1 MMVLYGTI
9 AGTGLAIV
17 RLFVSWCACGGDDK
31 NTDLDRNSPGIRRD
45 GYVVNPG
52 GSLDGWSVIPAEA
65 EDHGGGKYYVD
76 GNRSLYEP
84 KDLVDNGALNATQY
98 LVPDKPPPEHRGQ
111 REKKVDSKPVF
122 DDSRG
127 SNDNASNHRSAP
139 QISSGEPVKGTVHRI
154 LASDGLDNTV
164 GRIFPASSVTT
175 PGLPVP
181 FLISP
186 KSILQGLP
194 VNPHTDKPVD
204 GQLKETTSSL
214 TLGKPKTK
222 DFRDSRKSV
231 FDAPKLCSTRKS
243 PTKASGVWPLEQ
255 KKEGDVTSLSPP
267 IQKAIGAGR
276 FGNQVPALDT
286 DRKSRN
292 LNKAPQAQ
300 KTFTRISNDELTK
313 KNILPSTFDFRV
325 SQGPLVNVADKLKGK
340 KGSPK
345 SSNVPGP
352 VGPTPYSPF
361 GKPRHHRLAFSPEIA
376 VIAPGNKKAD
386 NIGEQCDAANCIPF
400 DILSSHLNTRQDSV
414 GKASLECK
422 GADLVEVTN
431 SALGKLSPNE
441 LFPVPGPLKFTPNI
455 SGNSPFGKTRNIGA
469 MHRNTGT
476 RIPGPIEP
484 RGGLPSPM
492 SRTRQISIPRARK
505 INTLPETK
513 SLSFTPGR
521 NFRNPSHFPQQPP
534 VFPRIPG
541 NQPKSTKI
549 FESASEEAADVLRGK
564 RRILQDGT
572 LKKPLVGRVKL
583 VSKMAGKDPGFTY
596 ATWAKAGS
604 KRGRGVHN
612 CQEERGCRVCD

>member
-1 MMVLYGTI
+1 MVLYGTI

-17 RLFVSWCACGGDDK
+17 RLFVSWCACGGDEK
-31 NTDLDRNSPGIRRD
+31 NTDLGRNSPGIRRD
-45 GYVVNPG
+45 DYVVNPG

-65 EDHGGGKYYVD
+65 EDHAGGKYYVD
-76 GNRSLYEP
+76 GNCSPYEP

-98 LVPDKPPPEHRGQ
+98 LVPDKPLPEHRGQ

-122 DDSRG
+122 GDSRV
-127 SNDNASNHRSAP
+127 SNDSASNHRSAP
-139 QISSGEPVKGTVHRI
+139 RISSGGPVKSKVHRI
-154 LASDGLDNTV
+154 PASGGLDDTV
-164 GRIFPASSVTT
+164 GRTFPASSVTT

-194 VNPHTDKPVD
+194 VNPHTDRPVD
-204 GQLKETTSSL
+204 GQRKETTGSL
-214 TLGKPKTK
+214 TLGRPKTK
-222 DFRDSRKSV
+222 DFRDSGKSV
-231 FDAPKLCSTRKS
+231 FDAPKLCSTRKP
-243 PTKASGVWPLEQ
+243 PTKASGVWSLERG
-255 KKEGDVTSLSPP
+255 EEEDVTSLSSP

-286 DRKSRN
+286 GRKSRN
-292 LNKAPQAQ
+292 LNKAPRAQ
-300 KTFTRISNDELTK
+300 KIFTRISNDELRK

-325 SQGPLVNVADKLKGK
+325 AQGPPVNVVDKLKGK
-340 KGSPK
+340 KGNLK

-352 VGPTPYSPF
+352 VEATLYSPF
-361 GKPRHHRLAFSPEIA
+361 GKPRHHRLASSPEIA
-376 VIAPGNKKAD
+376 VIAPGNGEAD
-386 NIGEQCDAANCIPF
+386 KIGEQCDAANRIPF
-400 DILSSHLNTRQDSV
+400 DIVSSHLKTRQDSV
-414 GKASLECK
+414 GKDSLGYK
-422 GADLVEVTN
+422 GADLKVT
-431 SALGKLSPNE
+431 SSTSGELSPNG
-441 LFPVPGPLKFTPNI
+441 LFPASGPLKSTPNI
-455 SGNSPFGKTRNIGA
+455 SDSPPFGV
-469 MHRNTGT
+469 MHRNAGT

-484 RGGLPSPM
+484 RAGLPSPM

-549 FESASEEAADVLRGK
+549 FESATEEAADILRGK
-564 RRILQDGT
+564 KRILQDGT

-583 VSKMAGKDPGFTY
+583 VSKTSGKDPKFTY